1 MRAYCTLVL
10 RELGT
15 YFKSWTGYV
24 VIAAVLL
31 MLGLSF
37 LNLIY
42 GLNNE
47 ATDRPATELFFS
59 TLYFWV
65 ILLLVTP
72 IMTMRAFAQEK
83 FTGTFEALM
92 TTPVSDLQVV
102 LAKFSGALLF
112 HLVAWLPPMGYL
124 FILRALSNDPHV
136 LEPGTVLAT
145 YAGIV
150 LLGAMFLSIGCFTS
164 SVTRSQVIAA
174 VGSFALGVLLFFLSF
189 LSFVL
194 PSGDGWRERLM
205 AYVGLV
211 EHMEDFASGVL
222 DTRPVILYV
231 SITLLFLFLTLK
243 VVESRRWK

>member
-1 MRAYCTLVL
+1 MRAYCTLVM

-24 VIAAVLL
+24 VIAAVLW

-42 GLNNE
+42 GLNNA

-59 TLYFWV
+59 TLYFWLV
-65 ILLLVTP
+65 LLLVAP
-72 IMTMRAFAQEK
+72 LMTMRSFAQEK

-92 TTPVSDLQVV
+92 TTPVGDLQVV

-112 HLVAWLPPMGYL
+112 HIIAWLPPMAYL
-124 FILRALSNDPHV
+124 FILRALSSDPYV
-136 LEPGTVLAT
+136 LESGALIGTYL
-145 YAGIV
+145 GIV

-174 VGSFALGVLLFFLSF
+174 VGSFALSVLLFFLSF
-189 LSFVL
+189 LSLVV
-194 PSGDGWRERLM
+194 PGGGWRGQAMSYL
-205 AYVGLV
+205 GLV

-222 DTRPVILYV
+222 DTRPVILYLSV
-231 SITLLFLFLTLK
+231 TALFLCLTFK